1 MILKYLKEIT
11 IGSLIAISVSMC
23 ASMERTERIDVI
35 PQEETTETARER
47 VITIHDEKII
57 GDTPESIPVTYT
69 ITAYC
74 ECELCCGKWAK
85 DRPNGV
91 VVGAMGKPLKE
102 NYSVA
107 SPLPLGTKVIID
119 GLGTYEVQD
128 RTADWIVE
136 RYDGKIIDIYVK
148 RHEDIKKIGKQV
160 RSVIILK

>member
-1 MILKYLKEIT
+1 
-11 IGSLIAISVSMC
+11 
-23 ASMERTERIDVI
+23 
-35 PQEETTETARER
+35 
-47 VITIHDEKII
+47 
-57 GDTPESIPVTYT
+57 
-69 ITAYC
+69 
-74 ECELCCGKWAK
+74 
-85 DRPNGV
+85 
-91 VVGAMGKPLKE
+91 MGKPLKE